1 MTITWSIIA
10 SDSESKTSFGVNSAI
25 VLFVLTVIYVEN
37 KLTYKNLQNLYV
49 YVSSFIH
56 WVQLVIK

>member
-37 KLTYKNLQNLYV
+37 KLTYKTYM
-49 YVSSFIH
+49 YMYHYSYTGFS
-56 WVQLVIK
+56 